1 VIRGKGGRVTCGKER
16 KRGAGPCM
24 EIEFK
29 RKDRKERA
37 RVEVMGYS
45 LAKQNPGNM
54 YVAEWRVW
62 CGRLVR
68 WIRFVFVIPAQ

>member
-1 VIRGKGGRVTCGKER
+1 
-16 KRGAGPCM
+16 M